1 MATLKLNNVPVI
13 TETAG
18 VATIASGVLG
28 AGSASITDGGGSEA
42 IDIDSNENV
51 TVSDGY
57 FRVHKAWMG
66 DSTLANLALAVCV
79 LGISNADQWC

>member
-1 MATLKLNNVPVI
+1 MAKIQLAGVDAL
-13 TETAG
+13 TETGG
-18 VATIASGVLG
+18 VVSLGTAVQG
-28 AGSASITDGGGSEA
+28 AGTASITDGGGSEA

-79 LGISNADQWC
+79 LGISNASEWC